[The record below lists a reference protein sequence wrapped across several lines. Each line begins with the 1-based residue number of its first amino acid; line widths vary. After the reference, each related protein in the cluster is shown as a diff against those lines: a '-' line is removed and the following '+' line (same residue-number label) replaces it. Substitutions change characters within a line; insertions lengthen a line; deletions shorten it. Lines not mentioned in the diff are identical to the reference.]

1 MKKTAFVFP
10 GQGSQYVGMGR
21 SFFDGYAVARATF
34 EEAGDAIGIDMAK
47 LCFEGPS
54 EALDRTENTQ
64 PALLTASMAAF
75 RALNEEVDITPSF
88 MAGHS
93 LGEYTALVAA
103 GSLDFRDAVKL
114 VKLRGRFMQESV
126 PAGTGKMC
134 AILGLDIEAVEVICD
149 SASIDAAVVVPA
161 NINSPAQIVISGHA
175 VAVDIAAGLAKERGA
190 KRVVELQVSAPSH
203 SPLMIKAAERLASE
217 LAGTAFAT
225 PKVPVLTNVEAQAA
239 GHDESIREI
248 LIRQLTSP
256 VQWVGI
262 IQKMRKEGVECIIEI
277 GPNKVLSGLNK
288 RIEKDIESVSLDTAP
303 DIGKV
308 IEAVGATP
316 RR

>member
-21 SFFDGYAVARATF
+21 SFYDGFEAARSAFDEASSAV
-34 EEAGDAIGIDMAK
+34 GLDMAR
-47 LCFEGPS
+47 LCFEGPA

-64 PALLTASMAAF
+64 PALLTASIAAL
-75 RALNEEVDITPSF
+75 RVLREKAEIHPVF

-103 GSLDFRDAVKL
+103 GAISFKEAVKL
-114 VKLRGRFMQESV
+114 VKLRGQFMQQSV

-134 AILGLDIEAVEVICD
+134 AILGLDIEAVEAICD
-149 SASIDAAVVVPA
+149 SASINTAVVVPA

-175 VAVDIAAGLAKERGA
+175 AAVDIAAGLAKERGA

-203 SPLMIKAAERLASE
+203 SPLMISAAERLAAE
-217 LAGTAFAT
+217 LTGTILCV
-225 PKVPVLTNVEAQAA
+225 PEVPVLTNVEVQSA
-239 GHDESIREI
+239 GHPDAIREI

-262 IQKMRKEGVECIIEI
+262 VQKMKKEGVECIVEI
-277 GPNKVLSGLNK
+277 GPNKVLTGLNK
-288 RIEKDIESVSLDTAP
+288 RIEKDIDSVSFDNAQDLD
-303 DIGKV
+303 KV
-308 IEAVGATP
+308 LEAVAG
-316 RR
+316 